1 MEMRFTPK
9 DKSTSLIRRAKH
21 AAIHMEQIPFR
32 KRWELEI
39 IFGNTQR
46 RMPASQ
52 CSAPI
57 RKFISTHTAFPR
69 RDTSTPWKESR
80 TAEITTCT
88 GGDRTQDSTVRA
100 GQNTFWCTGDVHRAN
115 QLAAI

>member
-69 RDTSTPWKESR
+69 RDTSTPIRLWKLSLMDERCKPKGSKKLNPLR
-80 TAEITTCT
+80 RKFSFT
-88 GGDRTQDSTVRA
+88 
-100 GQNTFWCTGDVHRAN
+100 
-115 QLAAI
+115 